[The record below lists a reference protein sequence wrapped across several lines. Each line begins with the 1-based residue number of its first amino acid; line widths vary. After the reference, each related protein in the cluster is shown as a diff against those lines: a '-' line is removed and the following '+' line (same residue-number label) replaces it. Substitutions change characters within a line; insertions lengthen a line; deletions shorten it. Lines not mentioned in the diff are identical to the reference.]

1 MKASIFTTFA
11 AFLVSVLVALFKG
24 TGLTGF
30 VDALFVIGM
39 LLLTYSG
46 LQLMKELGA
55 FRVITYS
62 FKRVSSKLK
71 LSFLFGTNKNLEV
84 SEHMEDEPKEVRIE
98 DYLDVE
104 KRDYTVPLF
113 ISSLTMVIFSI
124 VFSFVFLI

>member
-1 MKASIFTTFA
+1 MKASIFTIFA
-11 AFLVSVLVALFKG
+11 AFLISVLVALFKG
-24 TGLTGF
+24 SGLTGF
-30 VDALFVIGM
+30 VDSLFVIGM

-84 SEHMEDEPKEVRIE
+84 SEHMEDEPEEVRIE
-98 DYLDVE
+98 DYLEVE
-104 KRDYTVPLF
+104 KRDYTMPLF
-113 ISSLTMVIFSI
+113 VSSLIMVIFSI
-124 VFSFVFLI
+124 AFSFVFLI